1 AAMEILSSTSVPG
14 MEINVSIA
22 SKSRIPHWL
31 VVQCEAGS
39 SPSCDAQR
47 VDSVSVRGS
56 HDVFIRYE
64 EPNSELNGD
73 NKVARV
79 RVIKGDAHDQKDI
92 LVQLRMMDEL
102 LMLDI
107 TASRK
112 TVEVVLLQKNTL
124 QRVVHQGSGDVVV
137 EENVLATMGPSL
149 AIATLGSG
157 NLFAA
162 STETVKVDA
171 LTLSSKGSGLLQ
183 TTFSE
188 LRVSKFR
195 VQYYSSGDTAVFVES
210 ESDVD
215 NLALI
220 AEGSGDACLS
230 WRAPMSVNS
239 FEVEQVGAGDV
250 SVGPQGFC
258 QSAKLSMQGSGELD
272 IGGVQCGTVDVD
284 LMSSGKVVVQATNTL
299 AVEAY
304 GSGHVKYTGTAPHAI
319 TKLDSAESSPSV
331 TVGSDTAGGFWD
343 GVNRDKDNLLPLA
356 GVVFLVAMILRWF
369 NNSRRRARE
378 EQLGGFSLD
387 HTAARMIK
395 DKVPPSMLCG
405 SRRRAPE
412 MVGLVLLLVTAF
424 SMVGRVVD
432 LSSRSISNPELSV
445 ALRRNDVHSQQ
456 TFWLQ
461 RQQELQAQITQ
472 PTRAPHVY
480 NNQDTKGKCYMQ
492 RDVGIIPAVRQAAK
506 NFCVNGGWDN
516 DRQQPV
522 SPNKATKI
530 STFRVGGGI
539 RSATFQNLM
548 LDLIGVKINSPIAS
562 MAQDGGKHDPRF
574 NFNPMLINCAC
585 DEFAAYF
592 SNLPS
597 DKERRGEQVWQPS
610 LMLFPGSGIPLS
622 SICSPERPK
631 NTSRSAW
638 DFVKNPLQSPDN
650 NETVIFEDPVVL
662 IARRDDHNPFF
673 QISYALNSWIMLQAL
688 GWDVTK
694 THVVHFDGGYPSPI
708 DELHQGLLSP
718 NHKLIDGSTLMGKRV
733 HFRGDVMIAPFELS
747 GPMMQHLD
755 DDEPCFDSEL
765 FRTFRSQALLTLG
778 ITPELERSIG
788 LTTMRPMI
796 VTVITRRPYG
806 GRVLQ
811 RVWLNEDEIMDKIRV
826 KYKDLNVEFRSVE
839 YVNLTLAEQMKT
851 TIESD
856 MIISMH
862 GAGLVNVLWARP
874 MTMILE
880 IFPKERF
887 RWGYRNLCQFVGC
900 DWHQFRGG
908 EDVGENPVPNTKSKR
923 IPYDEWMLF
932 FVPLFNSSYDAH
944 QDQQAILRGEPA

>member
-1 AAMEILSSTSVPG
+1 
-14 MEINVSIA
+14 
-22 SKSRIPHWL
+22 
-31 VVQCEAGS
+31 
-39 SPSCDAQR
+39 
-47 VDSVSVRGS
+47 
-56 HDVFIRYE
+56 
-64 EPNSELNGD
+64 
-73 NKVARV
+73 
-79 RVIKGDAHDQKDI
+79 
-92 LVQLRMMDEL
+92 
-102 LMLDI
+102 
-107 TASRK
+107 
-112 TVEVVLLQKNTL
+112 
-124 QRVVHQGSGDVVV
+124 
-137 EENVLATMGPSL
+137 
-149 AIATLGSG
+149 
-157 NLFAA
+157 
-162 STETVKVDA
+162 
-171 LTLSSKGSGLLQ
+171 
-183 TTFSE
+183 
-188 LRVSKFR
+188 
-195 VQYYSSGDTAVFVES
+195 
-210 ESDVD
+210 
-215 NLALI
+215 
-220 AEGSGDACLS
+220 
-230 WRAPMSVNS
+230 
-239 FEVEQVGAGDV
+239 
-250 SVGPQGFC
+250 
-258 QSAKLSMQGSGELD
+258 
-272 IGGVQCGTVDVD
+272 
-284 LMSSGKVVVQATNTL
+284 
-299 AVEAY
+299 
-304 GSGHVKYTGTAPHAI
+304 
-319 TKLDSAESSPSV
+319 
-331 TVGSDTAGGFWD
+331 
-343 GVNRDKDNLLPLA
+343 
-356 GVVFLVAMILRWF
+356 
-369 NNSRRRARE
+369 
-378 EQLGGFSLD
+378 
-387 HTAARMIK
+387 MIK

-456 TFWLQ
+456 TLWLQ

-480 NNQDTKGKCYMQ
+480 NNQDTKSKCYMQ

-516 DRQQPV
+516 ERQQPV

-597 DKERRGEQVWQPS
+597 DIARRGEQVWQPS

-718 NHKLIDGSTLMGKRV
+718 NHKLIDGSTLMDKRV

-765 FRTFRSQALLTLG
+765 FRTFRSQALLALG

-944 QDQQAILRGEPA
+944 QDQQAVLRGELA